1 MVQDEKEQFEL
12 FQAETTWFHI
22 FRSMMDSGDAAKM
35 GGNAF
40 MIYCI
45 IKGHTNFKTGR
56 AFPGIDTIME
66 KSGLSKSQVLRELTT
81 LEDMGYIT
89 RAKEGRKNVYTLR
102 EKIGIT
108 DDKGRPVADATWDY
122 VPDGVRGA
130 VAELKHVMMSGDF
143 KGAKIIN
150 IENMTVHFNQFNDQ
164 ATQINMQALMENMDK
179 LDPKT
184 RESLRMRLE
193 EVQERSSG

>member
-1 MVQDEKEQFEL
+1 MSEEEEKQFDL

-45 IKGHTNFKTGR
+45 IKGHTNFRTGR
-56 AFPGIDTIME
+56 AFPGIDVIME
-66 KSGLSKSQVLRELTT
+66 KAGLSKSQVLRELDT
-81 LEDMGYIT
+81 LETMGYIT

-108 DDKGRPVADATWDY
+108 DEKGRPMADATWDY
-122 VPDGVRGA
+122 VPDGVRTA
-130 VAELKHVMMSGDF
+130 VAELKHVMMTGDF
-143 KGAKIIN
+143 KGAKIIQ
-150 IENMTVHFNQFNDQ
+150 IENMTVHFNQFNDNSS
-164 ATQINMQALMENMDK
+164 QINMQSVLENMDK
-179 LDPKT
+179 LDPAS
-184 RESLRMRLE
+184 RDRLRRRLE
-193 EVQERSSG
+193 EVQARQAE